1 MIEYKWEVKQPHF
14 QCLSDFKISS
24 EGNNGFSS
32 SDVVVDGTWRSR
44 ARMQHAWVLWCIF
57 ITNIIIGHNQYVC
70 NCRFPKMLLL
80 HALEQRTCTLPD
92 HGCRRQVIKCF
103 SFWVVWDFYLKFLDY
118 CIWSH
123 AHSKRLALFLRHSG
137 GVQYSGGEDSWSWN
151 WCWSGGDRPCA
162 VHRWRYRS
170 CVRAE
175 ECSGRRD
182 GGVLLRSEGAWAR
195 GQDVQMID
203 VLLHAL
209 DIHGIWLWLALVVYY
224 YYYYY
229 YSWRKS

>member
-1 MIEYKWEVKQPHF
+1 MF
-14 QCLSDFKISS
+14 
-24 EGNNGFSS
+24 
-32 SDVVVDGTWRSR
+32 
-44 ARMQHAWVLWCIF
+44 
-57 ITNIIIGHNQYVC
+57 C
-70 NCRFPKMLLL
+70 NRRFPKMLLL

-224 YYYYY
+224 C
-229 YSWRKS
+229 SWRWMFWETGVHMLTSQ